1 MAKRYDG
8 HTVVQEE
15 RSTRCPPSLAGAR
28 VRAFFAGLGSG
39 ETVRLSLTARLRLTP
54 LGINLPITHEVIAR
68 TRRYSDKDH
77 IAEIE
82 WDPQS
87 KLLPHFNGIIT
98 VAAGQENDRCLLV
111 LNGVYVP
118 PISVIGALFDRIAG
132 WRLAK
137 TTAAELLERIG
148 RQVEAEGTP
157 GVI

>member
-1 MAKRYDG
+1 MSKQTNG

-15 RSTRCPPSLAGAR
+15 RSTQCPPAQAGAH
-28 VRAFFAGLGSG
+28 VRAFFAGLGSD
-39 ETVRLSLTARLRLTP
+39 ETVRLRLTARLTV
-54 LGINLPITHEVIAR
+54 LGINVPVNHEVIAR
-68 TRRYSDKDH
+68 TRRYSDNDH

-98 VAAGQENDRCLLV
+98 VAAGADDEHCRLV

-118 PISVIGALFDRIAG
+118 PLNWVGEVFDRMAG

-137 TTAAELLERIG
+137 TTASELLERIG
-148 RQVEAEGTP
+148 RQVEAEELVAP
-157 GVI
+157 